1 MGDEDKDARR
11 IGRDE
16 MNLVEFPITTLAERV
31 PPGIKTLVFEDQHG
45 KLTVV
50 GSDDLGLPTAL
61 DSDVI
66 VGLIQL
72 TKLRNDFT
80 DPTVTFTRYELLK
93 LLGWEDR
100 GWNYRRLSESLHR
113 WAGVTLRYNGCW
125 WDNKRKRRAS
135 ASFHILDEVVLPD
148 EDDPR
153 VVSSFTWGKK
163 FFKSCRDGNIKR
175 LDLTTYFALKSAIS
189 KQLYRFL
196 DKRFY
201 LRNHLTFD
209 LRELAH
215 EHVGLSRTYGDAGK
229 LKAKLQ
235 PALEELEAIGFLEPM
250 SAADRYSKTGR
261 GAWNIRFVRKL
272 PPPAEVPP
280 AETKPP
286 EPKPTGL
293 EKELV
298 ERGVTRSVAAE
309 LVRDFPEDRITAQL
323 ERLDWLRETKP
334 KRVKDVGAYLADAIR
349 KDFAAPAGFKG
360 KAERAEAE
368 ATARARQE
376 QQEQAR
382 QAQARAS
389 EVESRIQA
397 YWADSAPGASGPR
410 SRPRRWPVPTPPP
423 VRRTRRRRGPP
434 AGCSRSACAMPTS
447 GACSACPRRTEEGP
461 EQARPD
467 VAAVPGRGIPVPR
480 PGRPAPGEDRP
491 HFPREHRRPRTP
503 PREEATGASAP
514 AIAAPFLVPSAILGV
529 KRRRS
534 HRS

>member
-1 MGDEDKDARR
+1 M
-11 IGRDE
+11 
-16 MNLVEFPITTLAERV
+16 
-31 PPGIKTLVFEDQHG
+31 
-45 KLTVV
+45 
-50 GSDDLGLPTAL
+50 
-61 DSDVI
+61 I

-148 EDDPR
+148 EDDPG

-215 EHVGLSRTYGDAGK
+215 ERVGLSRTYGDAGK

-250 SAADRYSKTGR
+250 SPADRYSKTGR
-261 GAWNIRFVRKL
+261 GAWNIRFVPQAATAGRGAAGRDKAARAQTDG
-272 PPPAEVPP
+272 PGEGAGGARRDP
-280 AETKPP
+280 
-286 EPKPTGL
+286 
-293 EKELV
+293 
-298 ERGVTRSVAAE
+298 ERGRRAGPRLPRRPDHGAA
-309 LVRDFPEDRITAQL
+309 RA
-323 ERLDWLRETKP
+323 
-334 KRVKDVGAYLADAIR
+334 VGLAPGD
-349 KDFAAPAGFKG
+349 
-360 KAERAEAE
+360 EAE
-368 ATARARQE
+368 AGQGRRRLSRRCHPEGLRGAGRLQGQGRAGRGGGDRAGAAGTAGAGPAGDGPRGRA
-376 QQEQAR
+376 
-382 QAQARAS
+382 AQ
-389 EVESRIQA
+389 VQA
-397 YWADSAPGASGPR
+397 YWAEQPPDEQKRLEAAALAGAAPGDR
-410 SRPRRWPVPTPPP
+410 
-423 VRRTRRRRGPP
+423 
-434 AGCSRSACAMPTS
+434 
-447 GACSACPRRTEEGP
+447 
-461 EQARPD
+461 
-467 VAAVPGRGIPVPR
+467 AVYE
-480 PGRPAPGEDRP
+480 A
-491 HFPREHRRPRTP
+491 
-503 PREEATGASAP
+503 ATGP
-514 AIAAPFLVPSAILGV
+514 ARRLLQVGLRDAHLRRLLGLPAAD
-529 KRRRS
+529 
-534 HRS
+534 

>member
-1 MGDEDKDARR
+1 MSDANNEERR
-11 IGRDE
+11 VGRDE
-16 MNLVEFPITTLAERV
+16 MNLAEFPITTLAERV

-148 EDDPR
+148 EDDPG

-215 EHVGLSRTYGDAGK
+215 ERVGLSRTYGDAGK

-250 SAADRYSKTGR
+250 SPADRYSKTGR

-272 PPPAEVPP
+272 PPPAEAPP

-286 EPKPTGL
+286 EPEPTGL

-309 LVRDFPEDRITAQL
+309 LVRDFPADRVQHQI
-323 ERLDWLRETKP
+323 EVVDWLRETKP
-334 KRVKDVGAYLADAIR
+334 KRIKDLGAYLAQAIR
-349 KDFAAPAGFKG
+349 ADYAAPAGFEG
-360 KAERAEAE
+360 RAERAARETARREAIDQEAE
-368 ATARARQE
+368 VRRAKAREQE
-376 QQEQAR
+376 ER
-382 QAQARAS
+382 DR
-389 EVESRIQA
+389 VRA
-397 YWADSAPGASGPR
+397 YWEALPPGRRAALDAEALAEADPADRAAYETASA
-410 SRPRRWPVPTPPP
+410 PP
-423 VRRTRRRRGPP
+423 VRRMLQAGLRDAHLRRLLGLP
-434 AGCSRSACAMPTS
+434 AA
-447 GACSACPRRTEEGP
+447 
-461 EQARPD
+461 D
-467 VAAVPGRGIPVPR
+467 
-480 PGRPAPGEDRP
+480 
-491 HFPREHRRPRTP
+491 
-503 PREEATGASAP
+503 
-514 AIAAPFLVPSAILGV
+514 
-529 KRRRS
+529 
-534 HRS
+534 